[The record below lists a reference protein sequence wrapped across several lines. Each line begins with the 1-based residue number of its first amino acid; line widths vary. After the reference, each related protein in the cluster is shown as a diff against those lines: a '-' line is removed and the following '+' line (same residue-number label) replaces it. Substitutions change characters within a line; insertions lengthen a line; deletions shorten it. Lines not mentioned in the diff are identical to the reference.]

1 MSVFLPNKDKENK
14 LKNCTN
20 TASVIKRTPSYQ
32 DTKSWGKAKV
42 KAKEPEEMTGKIA
55 PLVA

>member
-1 MSVFLPNKDKENK
+1 MPNKDKENK

-20 TASVIKRTPSYQ
+20 TALVIKRIPSYQ
-32 DTKSWGKAKV
+32 DTKSWGKAKA
-42 KAKEPEEMTGKIA
+42 KDKEPEEMTGKIA